1 MRLNRFILSIV
12 KVSCAHLNF
21 LVVVVPIKIKSER
34 DKANVPITTKASTSF
49 CHTIQ
54 KLKNLK
60 ISTEISSITVHLV
73 PERVHL
79 YPTAMTRN
87 VSSVMK

>member
-1 MRLNRFILSIV
+1 MY
-12 KVSCAHLNF
+12 KVSCTHLSF

-34 DKANVPITTKASTSF
+34 DKANVPITTKASMSF
-49 CHTIQ
+49 CHTKQ

-73 PERVHL
+73 PC
-79 YPTAMTRN
+79 
-87 VSSVMK
+87 SSLPDSDYA

>member
-1 MRLNRFILSIV
+1 MNILV
-12 KVSCAHLNF
+12 D
-21 LVVVVPIKIKSER
+21 VVPIKIKSER

-60 ISTEISSITVHLV
+60 ISTEINSVTVHL
-73 PERVHL
+73 
-79 YPTAMTRN
+79 MTEQN
-87 VSSVMK
+87 VSFLPDCDNS